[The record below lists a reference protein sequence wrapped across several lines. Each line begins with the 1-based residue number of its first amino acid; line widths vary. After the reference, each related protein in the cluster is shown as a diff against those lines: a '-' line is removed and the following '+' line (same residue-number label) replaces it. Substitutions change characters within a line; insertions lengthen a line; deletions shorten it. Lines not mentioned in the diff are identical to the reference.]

1 LEGPDLRPF
10 RVGPWLETPRTLFEE
25 TPMIRYLDSDLFASP
40 AQTLVNPV
48 NTVGVMGA
56 GLARVFRDRYPEM
69 FREYQALCRAGR
81 LSIGALH
88 LWRGPDRW
96 VLNLPTKTSWKLPST
111 LSHVEAGLRR
121 FRRDYEALG
130 ITSVAFPALG
140 CGCGSLSWE
149 AVRPVLDAHLGD
161 LPIPVDVHRPR

>member
-1 LEGPDLRPF
+1 
-10 RVGPWLETPRTLFEE
+10 
-25 TPMIRYLDSDLFASP
+25 MIRYLDSDLFASP

-69 FREYQALCRAGR
+69 FREYRGLCRAGR
-81 LSIGALH
+81 LPVGALH

-96 VLNLPTKTSWKLPST
+96 VLNLPTKTDWRLPST
-111 LSHVEAGLRR
+111 LPHIEAGLRR

-130 ITSVAFPALG
+130 VRSVAFPALG
-140 CGCGSLSWE
+140 CGCGSLSWA
-149 AVRPVLDAHLGD
+149 AVRPLLDAYLGD
-161 LPIPVDVHRPR
+161 LPIPVDVHQPR

>member
-1 LEGPDLRPF
+1 
-10 RVGPWLETPRTLFEE
+10 
-25 TPMIRYLDSDLFASP
+25 MIRYLDSDLFASP
-40 AQTLVNPV
+40 TQTLVNPV

-56 GLARVFRDRYPEM
+56 GLARVFRDRYPEL
-69 FREYQALCRAGR
+69 FREYQELCWTGR
-81 LSIGALH
+81 LSIGNLH

-149 AVRPVLDAHLGD
+149 TVRPVLESHLGD